1 MSAPVRQVH
10 DVPADDR
17 AFVAAVDAALTTFL
31 RAEGEKLIA
40 ISPDGR
46 HLVDAVASLS
56 SGGKRMRA
64 TLCYRGWTAVADPA
78 AVDVVAAGVALEL
91 FQTAALIHDDIID
104 RSDTRRSVPSVH
116 RRFEALHA
124 EQGWALDGAHF
135 GVSAAVLAGD
145 LCLSWSEQVFGSL
158 GPAAA
163 SGTPARLIFDRMR
176 MEVLTGQYLDVL
188 EEVAGPQ
195 RDPAEA
201 VERARTVSSY
211 KSARYSVERP
221 LVLGAALAG
230 GDPDLI
236 DEFSAAGLPLGEAFQ
251 LRDDVLG
258 VFGDPALTG
267 KPAGDDLREGKR
279 TVLIGYALQD
289 AGADDAAYLSSCLG
303 RPDLDAAAIERLR
316 AILTDSGAL
325 RRTEDLIG
333 QLHRTAVDRI
343 GRLAVPGEVR
353 DALVGL
359 ADRAVTRQA

>member
-1 MSAPVRQVH
+1 MSAPVRPVH
-10 DVPADDR
+10 DVPTDDR
-17 AFVAAVDAALTTFL
+17 AFVSAVDAGLAAFL
-31 RAEGEKLIA
+31 RGEGENLAA
-40 ISPDGR
+40 ISPDGS

-64 TLCYRGWTAVADPA
+64 SLCYWGYSAVADPD
-78 AVDVVAAGVALEL
+78 AVDIVQAGLALEL

-116 RRFEALHA
+116 RRFETMHA
-124 EQGWALDGAHF
+124 EQGWALDGPHF
-135 GVSAAVLAGD
+135 GTSAAVLAGD

-163 SGTPARLIFDRMR
+163 SGSRARRVFDQMR
-176 MEVLTGQYLDVL
+176 VEVLTGQYLDVL
-188 EEVAGPQ
+188 EEVAGPS

-201 VERARTVSSY
+201 VARARTVSSY

-230 GDPDLI
+230 ADDDLI
-236 DEFSAAGLPLGEAFQ
+236 HTLSAAGLPLGEAFQ

-258 VFGDPALTG
+258 VFGDPAVTG

-289 AGADDAAYLSSCLG
+289 ADADAAADLSACLG
-303 RPDLDAAAIERLR
+303 RPDLEPATIERLR
-316 AILTDSGAL
+316 ATLTDSGAL
-325 RRTEDLIG
+325 RRTEDLIDE
-333 QLHRTAVDRI
+333 LHRRALEEIVN
-343 GRLAVPGEVR
+343 LPVPEAVR

-359 ADRAVTRQA
+359 AGRAVTRQA